1 MPVRIY
7 DIAKKLGITNKE
19 VLARAKEMGI
29 PNARVASSTL
39 DKITAEYL
47 EERIG
52 GALKARTV
60 EPAAEPPADKG
71 IVIVTA
77 PPEEKP
83 AEETAEKEAS
93 TDSSK
98 PPSGAEVPADAL
110 PSAADEEA
118 SPPKEEQTESDE
130 AEADSD
136 FEGEEDSTEKLEEDK
151 LADDGGEETEQ
162 PGLGAKVGFIR
173 LTKGLQ
179 GRPRPE
185 DRGRGRRR
193 RKNRKEPRAA
203 ADSGK
208 PARNVQS
215 AENRTAKKPKYVAPS
230 QAKLLS
236 LKQPIIVRDLA
247 KVLNR
252 KSFQIIADLME
263 LSVFATVNQA
273 IEEFTAKEICAKYGF
288 RFEIEK
294 RERGAGVTRQQDTI
308 DLDVD
313 DKESDLVSRP
323 PVVTIMGHV
332 DHGKTTLLDVI
343 RKSNV
348 VSREAGGITQHIGA
362 YTIHFPHPENPGKLQ
377 QITFLDTPGHAAFS
391 SMRARGANI
400 TDLVILVVAAND
412 GVKPQTIEALNHA
425 KAAQV
430 PIIVAVNK
438 IDLPGAVPSEVRKQL
453 QDRGLVCEE
462 WGGDTIFVDV
472 SALDVKG
479 IDTLLEM
486 VLLQSEVLELRANP
500 NRPAVGNVIESGMQ
514 PGGPIAT
521 VLVRKGTLK
530 VGDAMLCGA
539 FWGRVKALIN
549 EDGKRLKEA
558 IPSVAVRV
566 LGLNGA
572 PEAGLAF
579 NILPNEKQ
587 AKKLAEERALQTR
600 EESAEKRNAV
610 TLENL
615 FDSLSPDSA
624 KMLRVVVKADTQGSV
639 EAIVE
644 SLEKIESK
652 KVNLEVIHSGV
663 GSLNESDVML
673 ASASNA
679 VLIGFHTRL
688 DAGVSDIAKREKVQ
702 IKLYAV
708 IYELIDEVREAMAGL
723 LDPITKARVNGVA
736 EIRKIFEM
744 SKGGRVAGCVISQG
758 KFERGKVR
766 VYRNRNMIYEGT
778 TQSLRRFQD
787 EVNEVRAGM
796 ECGIR
801 IDRFNDF
808 QEGDTIESYSL
819 EEVAQ
824 EL

>member
-19 VLARAKEMGI
+19 VLARAKEIGI

-47 EERIG
+47 EERISG
-52 GALKARTV
+52 SLKAKTV
-60 EPAAEPPADKG
+60 EPATEPPADKG

-83 AEETAEKEAS
+83 AEEAAEKEAL

-110 PSAADEEA
+110 PSAADEKA
-118 SPPKEEQTESDE
+118 SHPKEDQPESGD
-130 AEADSD
+130 AETD
-136 FEGEEDSTEKLEEDK
+136 FAVEGEEDSTEKLEEDEPT
-151 LADDGGEETEQ
+151 DDGGEETEQ
-162 PGLGAKVGFIR
+162 HGLGAKVGFIR

-185 DRGRGRRR
+185 DRGRERRR
-193 RKNRKEPRAA
+193 RKNRKETRAA
-203 ADSGK
+203 ADSRK

-263 LSVFATVNQA
+263 LNVFATVNQA
-273 IEEFTAKEICAKYGF
+273 VEEFTAKEICAKYGF

-391 SMRARGANI
+391 SMRARGANV

-453 QDRGLVCEE
+453 QNRGLVCEE

-472 SALDVKG
+472 SALNVKG

-500 NRPAVGNVIESGMQ
+500 NRQAVGNVIESGMQ

-572 PEAGLAF
+572 PEAGLEF

-587 AKKLAEERALQTR
+587 AKKLAEERAFQTR
-600 EESAEKRNAV
+600 EERAEKRNAV

-615 FDSLSPDSA
+615 FDSLSSDSA
-624 KMLRVVVKADTQGSV
+624 KLLRVVVKADAQGSV

-688 DAGVSDIAKREKVQ
+688 DAGVSDIAKQEKVQ

-723 LDPITKARVNGVA
+723 LDPITKVRVNGVA
-736 EIRKIFEM
+736 EIRKIFEI

-778 TQSLRRFQD
+778 TQSLRRFQE

-801 IDRFNDF
+801 MDRFNGF

>member
-29 PNARVASSTL
+29 LNARVASSTL

-60 EPAAEPPADKG
+60 EPAAETPADKG

-98 PPSGAEVPADAL
+98 QPSGAEVPADAL

-118 SPPKEEQTESDE
+118 SPSKEDQSESDE
-130 AEADSD
+130 AEADSA

-151 LADDGGEETEQ
+151 PADDGGEETEQ

-185 DRGRGRRR
+185 DRSRGRRR
-193 RKNRKEPRAA
+193 RKNRKEARAA

-247 KVLNR
+247 KVLSR

-263 LSVFATVNQA
+263 LNVFATVNQA

-294 RERGAGVTRQQDTI
+294 RERGAGVTRQEDTI

-801 IDRFNDF
+801 MDRFNDL
-808 QEGDTIESYSL
+808 QEGDIIESYSL

>member
-60 EPAAEPPADKG
+60 EPAAETPADKG

-98 PPSGAEVPADAL
+98 QPSGAEVPADAL

-118 SPPKEEQTESDE
+118 SPSKEDQSESDE
-130 AEADSD
+130 AEADSA

-151 LADDGGEETEQ
+151 PADDGGEETEQ

-193 RKNRKEPRAA
+193 RKNRKEARAA

-247 KVLNR
+247 KVLSR

-263 LSVFATVNQA
+263 LNVFATVNQA

-688 DAGVSDIAKREKVQ
+688 DAGVSDIAKQEKVQ

-801 IDRFNDF
+801 MDRFNDF

>member
-19 VLARAKEMGI
+19 VLSKAKEIGI
-29 PNARVASSTL
+29 ANARVASSTL

-47 EERIG
+47 EQQIS
-52 GALKARTV
+52 GALKTETV
-60 EPAAEPPADKG
+60 EPAAETPADQG

-77 PPEEKP
+77 PEEKP
-83 AEETAEKEAS
+83 AKETTEKGD
-93 TDSSK
+93 DSSK
-98 PPSGAEVPADAL
+98 PPSGADV
-110 PSAADEEA
+110 EEA
-118 SPPKEEQTESDE
+118 SPPEEEQPESGT
-130 AEADSD
+130 AEAGSAL
-136 FEGEEDSTEKLEEDK
+136 EGEEVLAEELEEG
-151 LADDGGEETEQ
+151 ADDSSEEMEQ

-173 LTKGLQ
+173 LTKELQ

-185 DRGRGRRR
+185 YRGRERRR
-193 RKNRKEPRAA
+193 RKNRKNARAA
-203 ADSGK
+203 ADDGK
-208 PARNVQS
+208 SARNLQS
-215 AENRTAKKPKYVAPS
+215 TATQTAKKPKYVAPPHV
-230 QAKLLS
+230 KLLS

-247 KVLNR
+247 TALNR
-252 KSFQIIADLME
+252 KSFQLIADLME
-263 LSVFATVNQA
+263 LNVFATVNQA

-348 VSREAGGITQHIGA
+348 VSGEAGGITQHIGA
-362 YTIHFPHPENPGKLQ
+362 YTIHFPHPDNPGKLQ

-430 PIIVAVNK
+430 PLIVAVNK
-438 IDLPGAVPSEVRKQL
+438 IDLPGAVPSEARKQL

-462 WGGDTIFVDV
+462 WGGDTIFVDI
-472 SALDVKG
+472 SALNVKG

-558 IPSVAVRV
+558 LPSVAVRV
-566 LGLNGA
+566 LGLNGV
-572 PEAGLAF
+572 PEAGLEF

-600 EESAEKRNAV
+600 EETAEKRSAV

-615 FDSLSPDSA
+615 FDSLSSTSA
-624 KMLRVVVKADTQGSV
+624 KLLRVVVKADTQGSV

-644 SLEKIESK
+644 SLKKIESK

-688 DAGVSDIAKREKVQ
+688 DAGVSDIAKQEKVQ

-801 IDRFNDF
+801 VDRFNDF
-808 QEGDTIESYSL
+808 QEGDVIESYSL
-819 EEVAQ
+819 EEIAQ

>member
-60 EPAAEPPADKG
+60 EPAAETPVDKG

-98 PPSGAEVPADAL
+98 QPSGAEVPADAL

-118 SPPKEEQTESDE
+118 SPSKEDQSESDE
-130 AEADSD
+130 AEADSA

-151 LADDGGEETEQ
+151 PADDGGEETEQ

-193 RKNRKEPRAA
+193 RKNRKEARAA

-247 KVLNR
+247 KVLSR

-263 LSVFATVNQA
+263 LNVFATVNQA

-294 RERGAGVTRQQDTI
+294 RERGAGVTRQEDTI

-688 DAGVSDIAKREKVQ
+688 DAGVSDIAKQEKVQ

-801 IDRFNDF
+801 MDRFNDF